1 MRRTVL
7 AILALSTLPLVA
19 CGEQQSSPPCG
30 EPLGGSTVEAVYR
43 LPAGDAREAAARV
56 CTRLR
61 VLGADRAQVR
71 ADGADRVRVVVAD
84 AEEPRAAVEALVA
97 GTSLEFHD
105 WEPSVLGNRG
115 PSAPFA
121 GGTALFE
128 AVELAS
134 APKRPAEL
142 RYLFGPDERPLG
154 GPARSCR
161 ELLSPYRHEPGRAS
175 YPPDTA
181 CGGRLR
187 ALGGGGPPAGSR
199 VLGTPAGVAVI
210 EDQRIPGQPP
220 QLHRYFVIADDP
232 DLTAADIENPRP
244 DTDEVTGEPVVSFDF
259 TPSGRRAFKRLT
271 RRVGARAARVAAAT
285 GASESSFQHFAIVVD
300 HRIFSLA
307 AIDPAGNPN
316 GIDAQGAQ
324 IAGIGSRAAA
334 RRLARRL
341 GATPLGDELELV
353 SLRRS

>member
-7 AILALSTLPLVA
+7 AILALSTLLLVA
-19 CGEQQSSPPCG
+19 CGDQQSAAPCG

-43 LPAGDAREAAARV
+43 LPAGDARRAAARL

-61 VLGADRAQVR
+61 VLGADRAEVS
-71 ADGADRVRVVVAD
+71 ADGADRVRVVVPD
-84 AEEPRAAVEALVA
+84 AEEPRAAVNALVA
-97 GTSLEFHD
+97 GTSLGFHD
-105 WEPSVLGNRG
+105 WEPSVLGHRG
-115 PSAPFA
+115 PAAPFA

-134 APKRPAEL
+134 ASKRPAEL
-142 RYLFGPDERPLG
+142 LYLFGPDERPLG

-161 ELLSPYRHEPGRAS
+161 ELLSPYRHEPGSAS
-175 YPPDTA
+175 YPSETA
-181 CGGRLR
+181 CGSLLR
-187 ALGGGGPPAGSR
+187 ALGGGPPAGSR

-220 QLHRYFVIADDP
+220 QLHRYFVIEDDP
-232 DLTAADIENPRP
+232 ELTAADIENPRP

-259 TPSGRRAFKRLT
+259 TPSGRQAFKRLT

-307 AIDPAGNPN
+307 AIAPSGNPN
-316 GIDAQGAQ
+316 GIDAPGAQ